1 MNEASDANGYIW
13 GSAVQTQGCTV
24 SLQIVEADSFLAVG
38 VLRCLRVCAS
48 VRVCARVLCTW
59 VSSCCPLTAPQQEAS
74 GYQGGEGNF
83 HQGVTDLVVKY
94 SLR

>member
-13 GSAVQTQGCTV
+13 GSAVQTQGCMV
-24 SLQIVEADSFLAVG
+24 SLQIVSADSFLTVG
-38 VLRCLRVCAS
+38 VLRCRCVC
-48 VRVCARVLCTW
+48 VRVCIW
-59 VSSCCPLTAPQQEAS
+59 VSSCCPLTAPQQEVG

-83 HQGVTDLVVKY
+83 DQGLTDLVVKY

>member
-38 VLRCLRVCAS
+38 VLRCLC
-48 VRVCARVLCTW
+48 VCARAYVCACAFCVHGCLPAALELHHSRKPAGTRE
-59 VSSCCPLTAPQQEAS
+59 VRGIFTK
-74 GYQGGEGNF
+74 
-83 HQGVTDLVVKY
+83 V
-94 SLR
+94 